1 MLEHCQET
9 VESEGK
15 ADEETYDKFK
25 CWCHEN
31 TDAKTKAAA
40 EAETT
45 ARELKARVEELA
57 AQSERLKGEIE
68 KTEDEVAKNEAALDT
83 ATELRKQNKEYLDY
97 RERLEGDLSGVK
109 SPSSL
114 FQHFFCEAFL
124 YHVFLRSCCQCGHS
138 ASICVSQE
146 CPVRHQQ
153 PRSGCFPPVK
163 VRCGAA
169 GAAAAD
175 EGSLRQAE
183 QGRPRDP
190 EVLPAAR

>member
-1 MLEHCQET
+1 M
-9 VESEGK
+9 ESESK

-45 ARELKARVEELA
+45 ARELKARIEELA

-68 KTEDEVAKNEAALDT
+68 KAEDEVAKNEAALDT
-83 ATELRKQNKEYLDY
+83 ATELRKQQNKEYMDD

-109 SPSSL
+109 TPSSYVKHL
-114 FQHFFCEAFL
+114 FVRLFFHLCFAAVAL
-124 YHVFLRSCCQCGHS
+124 QMWHC
-138 ASICVSQE
+138 ASVCVSQE

-153 PRSGCFPPVK
+153 PRSGRFPTVK
-163 VRCGAA
+163 VRCGAT

-175 EGSLRQAE
+175 EGPLRQAE
-183 QGRPRDP
+183 QGGPGDP
-190 EVLPAAR
+190 ELLPAAR

>member
-68 KTEDEVAKNEAALDT
+68 KAEDEVAKNEAALDT
-83 ATELRKQNKEYLDY
+83 ATELRKQQNKEYLDD

-109 SPSSL
+109 SPSS
-114 FQHFFCEAFL
+114 
-124 YHVFLRSCCQCGHS
+124 
-138 ASICVSQE
+138 
-146 CPVRHQQ
+146 
-153 PRSGCFPPVK
+153 
-163 VRCGAA
+163 
-169 GAAAAD
+169 
-175 EGSLRQAE
+175 
-183 QGRPRDP
+183 
-190 EVLPAAR
+190 